1 MTNSLRN
8 KKFRLKGRITNVDC
22 SIDQMASRPATF
34 TSYIT
39 SDKHSITL
47 TLCPEFEEKCSHIAY
62 TVNITDIVKALEGKH
77 E

>member
-1 MTNSLRN
+1 MNNSLKN
-8 KKFRLKGRITNVDC
+8 KKFRLVGRITNVDV
-22 SIDQMASRPATF
+22 SIDQMIPKPANF

-39 SDKHSITL
+39 KDRNNITL

-62 TVNITDIVKALEGKH
+62 TVNITDIVKALEEKH

>member
-1 MTNSLRN
+1 MINSMRN
-8 KKFRLKGRITNVDC
+8 KEFRLKGRIANVDC
-22 SIDQMASRPATF
+22 SIDQMALRPATF
-34 TSYIT
+34 ISFIT
-39 SDKHSITL
+39 SDNHSITL